1 MYIKRA
7 LEADIKKALACFPA
21 ILITGARQVG
31 KSTLALQLPNINY
44 ITLDDTTS
52 YSFAKDDPH
61 GFIASLSRPVVIDEI
76 QKIPELLTPIKKEI
90 DTNRQNGQFVLTGS
104 ANIIAFGNISETLAG
119 RIVIFDLYPFT
130 QKELARKDE
139 NFIKMLFD
147 NLNTIDRNDVDLPSV
162 KSSILKGG
170 YPELQHIDDPRMR
183 YMWLSSYIRTYIERD
198 VRDIGALRNLDGFI
212 LMYNMLA
219 TRSASILNKT
229 DLASKSR
236 IDMKTLNNYLS
247 LLEQVYQLKMLQP
260 FSRNIGKRL
269 IKNPKAYLC
278 DSGVLCH
285 LLQVRSVEELDAS
298 PFKGSILET
307 FIFNELY
314 RHLAYCGE
322 NIRMSY
328 LRTKDRKEIDFI
340 LEKGEETIAIEVK
353 YSQSVTHK
361 EFRHIDTVDSHGDI
375 IGIIL
380 YLGNEKVVL
389 NKKRIALPIN
399 SLF

>member
-1 MYIKRA
+1 
-7 LEADIKKALACFPA
+7 
-21 ILITGARQVG
+21 
-31 KSTLALQLPNINY
+31 
-44 ITLDDTTS
+44 
-52 YSFAKDDPH
+52 
-61 GFIASLSRPVVIDEI
+61 
-76 QKIPELLTPIKKEI
+76 
-90 DTNRQNGQFVLTGS
+90 VLTGS

-139 NFIKMLFD
+139 NFIKLLFE
-147 NLNTIDRNDVDLPSV
+147 NLDSIDRTAVDLPTV

-170 YPELQHIDDPRMR
+170 YPELQNIYDQRMR

-212 LMYNMLA
+212 LMYNLLA
-219 TRSASILNKT
+219 TRSAGILHKT

-247 LLEQVYQLKMLQP
+247 LMEQVYQVKMLRP
-260 FSRNIGKRL
+260 FAKNIGKRL

-278 DSGVLCH
+278 DSAVLCH

-298 PFKGSILET
+298 TFKGAILET

-314 RHLAYCGE
+314 RHLAYYGE
-322 NIRMSY
+322 NVRMSY

-340 LEKGEETIAIEVK
+340 LEKGDQTIAIEVK
-353 YSQSVTHK
+353 YSQSVTPN
-361 EFRHIDTVDSHGDI
+361 EFRHIEAVDRDGAMT
-375 IGIIL
+375 GIIL

-389 NKKRIALPIN
+389 NEKRIALPVN